1 MYPSSQHSSEQQQHQ
16 HHPRRQTSLLCTTES
31 ISFSNTQDVR
41 DRSTQIQRASQSET
55 DLNLL
60 DSNNP
65 ATGYDQWAFPSPAGG
80 SSNIRLPASASSFQK
95 TFNHQHHQPLYPER
109 WPKKSRLVH
118 SKNNSRHPC
127 RRWSLIIVII
137 TPLTCFAIILLIRP
151 SAIFQSDSQERTMI
165 NSDRLSKT
173 NPVPTDPISNTL
185 KNVSSSP
192 TTQDSTRPLSLNILL
207 FSNPSLDPARSL
219 DRIFSFLDAVPVY
232 SLVIVC
238 SPAPQCPRPGNLSP
252 HRLIDSLSVYTPA
265 MTADT
270 ILVLDAAS
278 LSHNLDRAWLTAA
291 AELALSRSRIVAAV
305 AASPARLPSA
315 MACTSRPGPAS
326 VALPPFVL
334 PTRRWPEIDPASRRE
349 FSSPLQLAF
358 FLATHLKWPSLVL
371 PLETQTP
378 DYHYLSEICHDS
390 IRQLSEMRSQ
400 ELDEKGEDEEEDVDQ
415 ILRGH
420 LQASVG
426 ILITQ
431 TDIDRPGSSSNEDTD
446 WLTLMCKLIER
457 FDAEIYLLSSYQ
469 DGTDGSEDQE
479 QREQEDV
486 EESVRGWMKSCSRAA
501 DLIVHFLKPLSSDTS
516 FTTSHSHSSPILEQ
530 IDQLMDTQSSLEL
543 LFYRLQDFDPLRLP
557 DRFIRTFAHQQQQR
571 RQQEDSS
578 FDGAGEPL
586 EDQEDLEDD
595 QDEDEQDECVLIGL
609 PSDEV
614 MAADWILGLDIQALK
629 QWHKPKV
636 DISVITNDRS
646 SSLSRL
652 LDSLE
657 RAAYYGDAVNL
668 VINMEQTADQ
678 RTRKLVEGFEWKHGS
693 KTVRKRII
701 QGGLLPAVVESWY
714 PSSAYD
720 SYGVLLEDDVEVSG
734 YFYGWLKF
742 ALLEYRYSG
751 RPTGSIYG
759 ISLYQPQHSELRP
772 EGRRPFHAP
781 VLLAGLGVHPTTLPY
796 ASQVP
801 CSWGALFFPETW
813 TDFERYLT
821 FRLADK
827 LPGLPLNQPVIPSP
841 IRSNRWPK
849 SWKKYLIEW
858 VYLRGQ
864 VMIYPNYH
872 QLNQTSPDE
881 TLIDNLNE
889 WGADGRLIPTGLSTN
904 HLEVGTHVHNRDYV
918 RPSHKLQYE
927 QHQQGKL
934 RFTKW
939 GESTIGQTRVI
950 GGEEGKE
957 ERKRKAQLAA
967 AQLKREFAIAL
978 KPLSRDQSLL
988 DGLSP
993 SGSLH
998 PRLPSVT
1005 SLTAFDLWAEPT
1017 ALDIIRHRGF
1027 FAALSS
1033 GICDPFESL
1042 HRAHLDRVTKAK
1054 AASVI
1059 FPPQPSDRLEML
1071 TAICQ

>member
-80 SSNIRLPASASSFQK
+80 SSNIRLPASASS
-95 TFNHQHHQPLYPER
+95 
-109 WPKKSRLVH
+109 SR
-118 SKNNSRHPC
+118 
-127 RRWSLIIVII
+127 
-137 TPLTCFAIILLIRP
+137 RP
-151 SAIFQSDSQERTMI
+151 SIINTTSHSIQNVGQKSLVWCTARTI
-165 NSDRLSKT
+165 LDI
-173 NPVPTDPISNTL
+173 PVDVVSNYPISNTL

-192 TTQDSTRPLSLNILL
+192 TTRQHKTVEPEHLL

-219 DRIFSFLDAVPVY
+219 DRIFSFLDATG
-232 SLVIVC
+232 LLAGDRMLA
-238 SPAPQCPRPGNLSP
+238 APQCPRPGNLSP

-315 MACTSRPGPAS
+315 W
-326 VALPPFVL
+326 
-334 PTRRWPEIDPASRRE
+334 PTIVRNEIPRARR
-349 FSSPLQLAF
+349 
-358 FLATHLKWPSLVL
+358 
-371 PLETQTP
+371 
-378 DYHYLSEICHDS
+378 
-390 IRQLSEMRSQ
+390 
-400 ELDEKGEDEEEDVDQ
+400 KGEDEEEDVDQ

-479 QREQEDV
+479 QRNK
-486 EESVRGWMKSCSRAA
+486 RM
-501 DLIVHFLKPLSSDTS
+501 
-516 FTTSHSHSSPILEQ
+516 
-530 IDQLMDTQSSLEL
+530 
-543 LFYRLQDFDPLRLP
+543 
-557 DRFIRTFAHQQQQR
+557 TFAHQQQQR

-614 MAADWILGLDIQALK
+614 MAADWILGLDIQAD
-629 QWHKPKV
+629 QHGADGGP
-636 DISVITNDRS
+636 TNTEASGRI
-646 SSLSRL
+646 R
-652 LDSLE
+652 
-657 RAAYYGDAVNL
+657 
-668 VINMEQTADQ
+668 MEA
-678 RTRKLVEGFEWKHGS
+678 RVE
-693 KTVRKRII
+693 TVRKRII

-720 SYGVLLEDDVEVSG
+720 SYGYYWRTMWKCLDTFTAGSSSPCSSTAILADRQGPFTASHSINPNTASFVLRDVGLSM
-734 YFYGWLKF
+734 
-742 ALLEYRYSG
+742 
-751 RPTGSIYG
+751 RPT
-759 ISLYQPQHSELRP
+759 
-772 EGRRPFHAP
+772 
-781 VLLAGLGVHPTTLPY
+781 LLM
-796 ASQVP
+796 
-801 CSWGALFFPETW
+801 GALFFPETW
-813 TDFERYLT
+813 TDFERYLPSDWPISSRPPT
-821 FRLADK
+821 
-827 LPGLPLNQPVIPSP
+827 QPACDPSP

-978 KPLSRDQSLL
+978 KPLLGDQSLL

-1033 GICDPFESL
+1033 GICDPYESL